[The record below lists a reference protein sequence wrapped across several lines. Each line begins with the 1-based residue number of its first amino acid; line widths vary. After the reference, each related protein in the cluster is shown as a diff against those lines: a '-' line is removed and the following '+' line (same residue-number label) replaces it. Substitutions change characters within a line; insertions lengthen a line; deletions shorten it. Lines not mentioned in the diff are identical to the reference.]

1 MLIWILQI
9 ERRIEMQEYKIEVV
23 ETLSRIISVEAE
35 NLEDAIKKVSVQ
47 YDSNEIVLDYEDYKG
62 YDILPYEEN

>member
-1 MLIWILQI
+1 
-9 ERRIEMQEYKIEVV
+9 MQEYKIEVV